1 MPYHWKDDDM
11 DIFDKACY
19 GEIVDIEGHK
29 SDEVN

>member
-11 DIFDKACY
+11 DIFYKDCY